1 MVKETRVK
9 GSGLEEK
16 DSLVVVYVFCVNEN
30 ILSRNSWT
38 FCLRDSC
45 VGNLQCVFFVNVFHL
60 VHHYVYS
67 SILNE

>member
-1 MVKETRVK
+1 M
-9 GSGLEEK
+9 GSELEEK
-16 DSLVVVYVFCVNEN
+16 DSLAIVYVFCVNEN

-60 VHHYVYS
+60 VHNYVYYFIQS
-67 SILNE
+67 ELL